1 MASQPPRRVLEPLS
15 APQHFAP
22 PSARELRAQ
31 AVQRLQTG
39 LFGLAAILL
48 IVGLADII
56 NERARLTEAASTAP
70 QASASPSP
78 TGNVDPLA
86 DAGVVPSASASATA
100 KPSPAPGTP
109 QN

>member
-1 MASQPPRRVLEPLS
+1 MASEPPRRVLEPLS
-15 APQHFAP
+15 APQHFVP
-22 PSARELRAQ
+22 PSARQLRAE

-56 NERARLTEAASTAP
+56 NERALQAEAANPAP
-70 QASASPSP
+70 NANASAAP

-86 DAGVVPSASASATA
+86 DAGVVPSASASPSA
-100 KPSPAPGTP
+100 KPAAGPGAPG
-109 QN
+109 N

>member
-39 LFGLAAILL
+39 LFGIAAILL

-56 NERARLTEAASTAP
+56 NERARQTDAASAAP
-70 QASASPSP
+70 QVSASASPSP
-78 TGNVDPLA
+78 NVDPLA
-86 DAGVVPSASASATA
+86 DAGVVPSASASPEV
-100 KPSPAPGTP
+100 KPAPAPGAV
-109 QN
+109 QH

>member
-1 MASQPPRRVLEPLS
+1 M
-15 APQHFAP
+15 P

-39 LFGLAAILL
+39 LFGIAAILL

-56 NERARLTEAASTAP
+56 NERARQTDAASAVP
-70 QASASPSP
+70 QASASASPS
-78 TGNVDPLA
+78 GNVDPLA
-86 DAGVVPSASASATA
+86 DAGVVPSASASATP
-100 KPSPAPGTP
+100 KPPAASGTP